1 MFPFREINI
10 PKLIYQINRPNYM
23 VNNEYRLNNFYKL
36 LLCLLY
42 PFILLWNEYNTKRQ
56 RAYKIAACQYG
67 KQQVIDILNDLYDPD
82 GRHIEA
88 INVTSNKVYLYPSDY
103 EAGEK
108 VYWSDKD
115 YTAGGRSYL
124 YTSSLTTGVI
134 INYPSY
140 LEENKDTFSEFT
152 QTVDSL
158 IIWGTKY
165 KLKSVQYAQR
175 HNIIIYKR

>member
-1 MFPFREINI
+1 MIFSTP
-10 PKLIYQINRPNYM
+10 L
-23 VNNEYRLNNFYKL
+23 
-36 LLCLLY
+36 
-42 PFILLWNEYNTKRQ
+42 
-56 RAYKIAACQYG
+56 
-67 KQQVIDILNDLYDPD
+67 
-82 GRHIEA
+82 
-88 INVTSNKVYLYPSDY
+88 NKVYLYPSDY

-115 YTAGGRSYL
+115 YTAGGKSYL

-158 IIWGTKY
+158 IIWGMKY